1 MRYDTSAKRCTCD
14 VVTLKYISVDI
25 GASVFFFL
33 SFFLSFFSVEADLTE
48 ANEEGKLFNQIKSK

>member
-1 MRYDTSAKRCTCD
+1 